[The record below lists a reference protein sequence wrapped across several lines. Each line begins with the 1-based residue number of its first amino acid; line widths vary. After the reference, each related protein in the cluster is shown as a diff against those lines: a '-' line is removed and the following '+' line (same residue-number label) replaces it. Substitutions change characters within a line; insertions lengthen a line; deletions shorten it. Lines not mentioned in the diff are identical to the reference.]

1 MRKKLQRSSQ
11 QQFPTTNS
19 NFDRPPSCASLKGC
33 IPEVPFEQR
42 KFSVDSLK
50 PGELI
55 PSKNSR
61 GCSEASLA
69 DSVGSNN
76 NHANANEYRSQILL
90 VSDKHEKLDT
100 ENTQSDL
107 LQKQA
112 IQLGEKQDNF
122 DPRFNAQL
130 AALTQNEKSM
140 NYEQNEEQFILKMK
154 LKDSLCSSNPSVI
167 ASDNQRDDHSR
178 KLKIQMDYQ
187 LQIISNLEAEN
198 KLLKTKLEAT

>member
-1 MRKKLQRSSQ
+1 M
-11 QQFPTTNS
+11 
-19 NFDRPPSCASLKGC
+19 
-33 IPEVPFEQR
+33 
-42 KFSVDSLK
+42 
-50 PGELI
+50 
-55 PSKNSR
+55 
-61 GCSEASLA
+61 
-69 DSVGSNN
+69 
-76 NHANANEYRSQILL
+76 